1 MQAGDTLKSLA
12 RRVYGNEAYWYVLAD
27 ANGLDEGSAL
37 VAGSTLTVPEVR
49 TSLNDANTFKPYNP
63 ADVTG
68 PTTPSLPYIPPAA
81 AACNP
86 IATII
91 MVVVAIAVTVY
102 TAGAAATAL
111 SGATSALGSA
121 GAAAAGGFSAVG
133 GAALTGAATIGTS
146 GIALGAGAAFGGA
159 VVGGF
164 AGSVASQLVGK
175 AAGWVD
181 SFSLR
186 SAVASG
192 IGAGLTAGLAGK
204 LGGSTAQLME
214 RGASAANAARIAGS
228 ALGNAVGSYV
238 AGKIAGVQDTSFSWK
253 AIAASAVG
261 SLLTAKANQALGL
274 NAESAFGGTDQLGQ
288 DVVGGLVGGVVSLHT
303 RRAAGFDDPVNYGQI
318 LADAFGNALGN
329 EAVRG
334 MSSGS
339 NGLSRDVAEN
349 PFGLEA
355 MLAKYGA
362 PPAAAVEQST
372 GQVQNPF
379 GLEALLSRFG
389 NDQGGM
395 TVEEAAGR
403 PLRSPAREISEMPND
418 KIQSST
424 SRRTPIAD
432 SVAVRDVNGS
442 NALNAQGKLSAL
454 IGSYLEADAAFSD
467 AHYEASKNLVMA
479 QLRLQYATYVTATV
493 PGQYLSEIASTSQ
506 LYPSKYEMMTRV
518 PAVIHLQL
526 ERSGMLQGDES
537 YHTFM
542 ALFQATEQWMAERRY
557 FDPNDST
564 VVATDKRSLQEA
576 LRRMLSLPDG
586 GAFQGELNLY
596 GQRPSGRAL
605 VGVGPLSSVIDG
617 DERASGLTKVGQ
629 IIYNRNWAE
638 SLAIG
643 YGSRVWEGLGNGT
656 ATADGWGNARSPEL
670 QDRKRTRFIARTGA
684 TLDAIHLVTDISNR
698 TGSAR
703 DFMQIDVYADPQNPG
718 SRKYLAT
725 TMKYDLARESF
736 IRYPLYSD
744 DIQLQKLLGD

>member
-91 MVVVAIAVTVY
+91 MAVVAIAVTVY
-102 TAGAAATAL
+102 TAGAAATAF

-214 RGASAANAARIAGS
+214 SGASAAKIAGS

-253 AIAASAVG
+253 AVAASAVG

-274 NAESAFGGTDQLGQ
+274 NAESAFGGTGQIGQ

-334 MSSGS
+334 LEGRSGANRTKSSGATLAETVKS
-339 NGLSRDVAEN
+339 GSGADKANKFVWAGAQASSAAVELVEDSATGVASHVGGQQFGNDGGGGGGGGVPQSGSTTSGGEPIYWYDNDGVMHIGPAVTGHRSAQDGGLSRM
-349 PFGLEA
+349 F
-355 MLAKYGA
+355 
-362 PPAAAVEQST
+362 
-372 GQVQNPF
+372 
-379 GLEALLSRFG
+379 
-389 NDQGGM
+389 
-395 TVEEAAGR
+395 
-403 PLRSPAREISEMPND
+403 
-418 KIQSST
+418 
-424 SRRTPIAD
+424 D
-432 SVAVRDVNGS
+432 S
-442 NALNAQGKLSAL
+442 
-454 IGSYLEADAAFSD
+454 
-467 AHYEASKNLVMA
+467 
-479 QLRLQYATYVTATV
+479 
-493 PGQYLSEIASTSQ
+493 
-506 LYPSKYEMMTRV
+506 
-518 PAVIHLQL
+518 QL
-526 ERSGMLQGDES
+526 ERMAGKLEDLRRLGRDNIENSSSAVEAGVAAGSYAVNEVTTAALSGLVEFARLG
-537 YHTFM
+537 TNR
-542 ALFQATEQWMAERRY
+542 ERRRE
-557 FDPNDST
+557 FFEGLVEFSRDPIHGISQSWS
-564 VVATDKRSLQEA
+564 AW
-576 LRRMLSLPDG
+576 
-586 GAFQGELNLY
+586 
-596 GQRPSGRAL
+596 
-605 VGVGPLSSVIDG
+605 
-617 DERASGLTKVGQ
+617 SGLTNEERLRRGGAALAGLAGPATIGRVGLTDRYGVHVTPGRYTLPERVSMPDAPAPRIIDGYEGVLAEVNRNADIAVELTRRAVERGRISGSAQAFGTRAHLLFERLNNRLNQRLITLESDFRVFAEVFRDKVGGEVPKRSAGSIGADLEIRNIRDPKFVKVFDLKTYESKQTPISSTRQ
-629 IIYNRNWAE
+629 IEFMRRIGAEAKEIYRQ
-638 SLAIG
+638 
-643 YGSRVWEGLGNGT
+643 R
-656 ATADGWGNARSPEL
+656 
-670 QDRKRTRFIARTGA
+670 
-684 TLDAIHLVTDISNR
+684 
-698 TGSAR
+698 
-703 DFMQIDVYADPQNPG
+703 
-718 SRKYLAT
+718 
-725 TMKYDLARESF
+725 
-736 IRYPLYSD
+736 
-744 DIQLQKLLGD
+744 